1 MFASSWGATRAEVRC
16 GVFARECR
24 GGSWGSLFSLLG
36 LVFASRIGRWLRRG
50 RDGRYAEVGPCSVT
64 ARNESV
70 AVFSSASP
78 FGRSLP
84 RRSRESFVDR
94 LMEMKAS
101 SAISVLMAVH
111 ESDEGAFLD
120 GAIRSITW
128 EQSRQPGQV
137 VLVQDGPL
145 SLEQEG
151 VMERWKAQLGGR
163 LEVVPLG
170 ESVGLGGA
178 LNAGLERCAYPLVAR
193 MDADDVAFPE
203 RLERQSELMEENPE
217 LGVLGSGAQE
227 IDLDGHP
234 GPLRAVAEGHEA
246 LVSRLW
252 ACPFIHPS
260 VMFRKDLIVGVGG
273 YDSSLRRR
281 QDYELWFRVLE
292 AGGRFAN
299 IGEPLIWYRFDRNT
313 HKKQSVSAA
322 WRQGVIGARGSRR
335 VGLPAWKQLA
345 CFVPFFRS
353 LLPVWAQHGVYRM
366 LRPFDPRR

>member
-1 MFASSWGATRAEVRC
+1 
-16 GVFARECR
+16 
-24 GGSWGSLFSLLG
+24 
-36 LVFASRIGRWLRRG
+36 
-50 RDGRYAEVGPCSVT
+50 
-64 ARNESV
+64 
-70 AVFSSASP
+70 
-78 FGRSLP
+78 
-84 RRSRESFVDR
+84 
-94 LMEMKAS
+94 
-101 SAISVLMAVH
+101 MAVH
-111 ESDEGAFLD
+111 GSDDVVFLD
-120 GAIRSITW
+120 AAMESMTVAQTR
-128 EQSRQPGQV
+128 PPDQV
-137 VLVQDGPL
+137 VLVKDGPL
-145 SLEQEG
+145 SPAQQG
-151 VMERWKAQLGGR
+151 VLERWKAQLGER
-163 LEVVPLG
+163 FDVVSLG
-170 ESVGLGGA
+170 VSFGLGGA
-178 LNAGLERCAYPLVAR
+178 LNAGLDRCAYPFVAR

-203 RLERQSELMEENPE
+203 RLERQAVLMEQNPE
-217 LGVLGSGAQE
+217 IGVLGSGARE
-227 IDLDGHP
+227 IDLAGHP

-273 YDSSLRRR
+273 YDPSLRRR

-299 IGEPLIWYRFDRNT
+299 IAEPLIWYRFDRNT

>member
-1 MFASSWGATRAEVRC
+1 MGA
-16 GVFARECR
+16 
-24 GGSWGSLFSLLG
+24 
-36 LVFASRIGRWLRRG
+36 RG
-50 RDGRYAEVGPCSVT
+50 R
-64 ARNESV
+64 
-70 AVFSSASP
+70 
-78 FGRSLP
+78 
-84 RRSRESFVDR
+84 
-94 LMEMKAS
+94 
-101 SAISVLMAVH
+101 ISVLMAVH
-111 ESDEGAFLD
+111 DSDDDAFLD
-120 GAIRSITW
+120 AALESITVA
-128 EQSRQPGQV
+128 QTRQPAQV

-145 SLEQEG
+145 SAEKERVL
-151 VMERWKAQLGGR
+151 ERWKAQFGEK

-170 ESVGLGGA
+170 ESIGLGGA
-178 LNAGLERCAYPLVAR
+178 LNAGLGRCAYPLVAR

-203 RLERQSELMEENPE
+203 RLERQGLLMEQSPE
-217 LGVLGSGAQE
+217 IGVLGSGARE

-234 GPLRAVAEGHEA
+234 GPRRAVAEGHDA

-299 IGEPLIWYRFDRNT
+299 IAEPLIWYRFDRDT
-313 HKKQSVSAA
+313 HKKQSVAAA

-345 CFVPFFRS
+345 CFVPFCRS
-353 LLPVWAQHGVYRM
+353 LLPMWAQHGVYRM

>member
-1 MFASSWGATRAEVRC
+1 MISERVP
-16 GVFARECR
+16 V
-24 GGSWGSLFSLLG
+24 
-36 LVFASRIGRWLRRG
+36 
-50 RDGRYAEVGPCSVT
+50 SV
-64 ARNESV
+64 V
-70 AVFSSASP
+70 
-78 FGRSLP
+78 
-84 RRSRESFVDR
+84 
-94 LMEMKAS
+94 
-101 SAISVLMAVH
+101 MAVH
-111 ESDEGAFLD
+111 ASDQPEFLNT
-120 GAIRSITW
+120 AIQSITLD
-128 EQSRQPGQV
+128 QTRHPDQV

-145 SLEQEG
+145 SLGLEETL
-151 VMERWKAQLGGR
+151 ERWKAQLGGV
-163 LEVVPLG
+163 LEVVRLG

-178 LNAGLERCAYPLVAR
+178 LNAGLARCAYPLVAR

-203 RLERQSELMEENPE
+203 RLGRQSELMEENPE
-217 LGVLGSGAQE
+217 MGVLGSGARE

-299 IGEPLIWYRFDRNT
+299 IAEPLIWYRFDRAT
-313 HKKQSVSAA
+313 HKKQSVVAA
-322 WRQGVIGARGSRR
+322 WKQGLIGFRGSRR
-335 VGLPAWKQLA
+335 VGLAVWKQLA

-353 LLPVWAQHGVYRM
+353 LLPVWAQHGVYR
-366 LRPFDPRR
+366 LSTRFDPRR